1 MFTKSAGSSPP
12 SPPDSLIKYSSARD
26 LIGKDC
32 GVDVAELSRQ
42 LERIN
47 QERAQKDAEKEANQK
62 LEEARGIFEES
73 KRKKT
78 IIAKGKKKNQP
89 SLNDFELLKV
99 LGCGAF
105 GKVVLVVHKETKKPY
120 AMKAL
125 KKNNI
130 LEDDEM
136 EITMTERNVLAMGGQ
151 CRFIT
156 SLYCSFQSTD
166 RLFFVMEYL
175 NGGDLFFHILKE
187 RKFSEERSR
196 FYCAQI
202 SLAFLFLHS
211 RRIVYRDL
219 KLDNVMLTNK
229 VQKSCCKYSGTSFDE
244 NFPPRAR

>member
-1 MFTKSAGSSPP
+1 M
-12 SPPDSLIKYSSARD
+12 
-26 LIGKDC
+26 
-32 GVDVAELSRQ
+32 DVAELSRR
-42 LERIN
+42 LETIN
-47 QERAQKDAEKEANQK
+47 QVRAQKEAEKEANQK
-62 LEEARGIFEES
+62 LEMARGIFEES

-78 IIAKGKKKNQP
+78 VMEKGMKKDQP
-89 SLNDFELLKV
+89 ALNDFELLQV

-156 SLYCSFQSTD
+156 SLYCSFQNTD

-175 NGGDLFFHILKE
+175 NGGDLFFHILQE
-187 RKFSEERSR
+187 RKFSEERTR

-211 RRIVYRDL
+211 KSIVYRDL
-219 KLDNVMLTNK
+219 KLDNVMLTKEVN
-229 VQKSCCKYSGTSFDE
+229 
-244 NFPPRAR
+244 AAAI